1 MTYIILFYCLTYYDG
16 EGFKYF
22 KLQLQQQRKDAIFFS
37 STNFKEFKVNLKEI
51 KLFKNNFRL
60 TYQIESTGEAMKI
73 GMSHG
78 AGGEIMQGLISDI
91 ILKNISNKQV
101 DGGVGLQDL
110 DDGAT
115 IPLDDYEIVVSTD
128 SHTIAPLFFPGGDI
142 GRISMAGT
150 INDVSVMGAKPLA
163 ITNAMVISEGFS
175 GEELERIIQSMDEVS
190 RETGTAIVTGD
201 TKVMEYGQLD
211 KMIICTTGIGIAPRG
226 QITRDS
232 GLNVGDKIILS
243 GSVGDH
249 GIALMS
255 YREGF
260 GFDTDLK
267 SDVAPVW
274 GMVEA
279 ALGVGG
285 ISAMKD
291 PTRGGIAN
299 ALNELSSKSGVG
311 MYLDE
316 EKIPIKREVH
326 AASEMLGIDPFEV
339 ANEGKVIMGVKP
351 DQADEVLEAVRKQ
364 KYGKEAQII
373 GEVTPTGPVVMETL
387 LGGRRILEAPIADPV
402 PRVC

>member
-1 MTYIILFYCLTYYDG
+1 VTYIILFYCLTYYDG

>member
-1 MTYIILFYCLTYYDG
+1 MG
-16 EGFKYF
+16 EQGFKYF
-22 KLQLQQQRKDAIFFS
+22 KLQLQQQRKHPIIFS
-37 STNFKEFKVNLKEI
+37 PTNFNEFEVL
-51 KLFKNNFRL
+51 KNNFRL
-60 TYQIESTGEAMKI
+60 IYQINSTGEAMKI

-101 DGGVGLQDL
+101 EDGVGLQDL

-115 IPLDDYEIVVSTD
+115 IPLGDYEIVVSTD
-128 SHTIAPLFFPGGDI
+128 SHTIDPLFFPGGDI

-150 INDVSVMGAKPLA
+150 INDVSVMGAQPLA

-175 GEELERIIQSMDEVS
+175 GDELERIIQSMDVVS
-190 RETGTAIVTGD
+190 QETGVAIVTGD
-201 TKVMEYGQLD
+201 TKVMEHDQLD
-211 KMIICTTGIGIAPRG
+211 KMIICTTGIGLAPRG
-226 QITRDS
+226 RITRDS
-232 GLNVGDKIILS
+232 GLEVGDKIILS

-260 GFDTDLK
+260 GFETDLK

-279 ALGVGG
+279 ALEVGG

-299 ALNELSSKSGVG
+299 ALNELASKSVVG
-311 MYLDE
+311 MLLDE
-316 EKIPIKREVH
+316 EKIPVKREVH

-351 DQADEVLEAVRKQ
+351 DQADEVLGVIRKQ
-364 KYGKEAQII
+364 KYGQDAQII
-373 GEVTPTGPVVMETL
+373 GEVTSDGPVILETL
-387 LGGRRILEAPIADPV
+387 LGGKRILEAPIADPV